1 MSDPP
6 VEAPDDDLIP
16 YASGDVAPRR
26 HRRGSRVLDV
36 IALVLRTT
44 GELAMTL
51 GVVILLFVVYELYFT
66 GIATQRAQHHLEQQF
81 AQDIRAH
88 RPPVSAPGS
97 PVPELGSGIAVMYAP
112 RLGSSWKFVVVEG
125 TGTDQLAKGPGHWD
139 YPPDLARAL
148 GLVGPTAPPSAQKP
162 LPDGSVPSAYPGDVG
177 NFVVSGH
184 RTTHSHPFYDAD
196 KFQPGDAIVVE
207 TTTTWYV
214 YKVTG
219 QQSVLPSDV
228 AVTYPVPDQ
237 PGAVPTQKL
246 ITLTTCNPRYS
257 ASHRL
262 VISGVLAYQQPLSA
276 GNPAALTTGEA

>member
-1 MSDPP
+1 RG
-6 VEAPDDDLIP
+6 AR
-16 YASGDVAPRR
+16 VAD
-26 HRRGSRVLDV
+26 GV
-36 IALVLRTT
+36 ALVLRTT
-44 GELAMTL
+44 GELAMTA

-66 GIATQRAQHHLEQQF
+66 GIATHRAQHQLEQQF
-81 AQDIRAH
+81 AQSIRAGN
-88 RPPVSAPGS
+88 PPVSAPGS
-97 PVPELGSGIAVMYAP
+97 PVPALGSGIAIMYAP

-139 YPPDLARAL
+139 YDQGLARSL
-148 GLVGPTAPPSAQKP
+148 GLVGPTAPPTAQKP
-162 LPDGSVPSAYPGDVG
+162 LADGSVPSAYPGDVG

-184 RTTHSHPFYDAD
+184 RTTHAHPFFDAD
-196 KFQPGDAIVVE
+196 KFKPGDAIVVE

-228 AVTYPVPDQ
+228 SVTFPVPGR
-237 PGAVPTQKL
+237 PGVVPTQKL

-262 VISGVLAYQQPLSA
+262 VISGVLASQQPLSA
-276 GNPAALTTGEA
+276 GNPAALTTGQA